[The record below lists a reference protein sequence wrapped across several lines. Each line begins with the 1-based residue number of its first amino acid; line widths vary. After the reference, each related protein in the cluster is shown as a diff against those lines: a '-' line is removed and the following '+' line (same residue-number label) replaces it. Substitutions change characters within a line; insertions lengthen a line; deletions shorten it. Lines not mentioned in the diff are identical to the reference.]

1 MASIADVKTLI
12 ADQLG
17 LSSGEVTQD
26 SRIVEDL
33 GAESSD
39 IANIVAAI
47 EDRFGVAVP
56 EEEIQGFIT
65 VNDVYMGIQQHGG

>member
-1 MASIADVKTLI
+1 MASISDVQNLI

-17 LSSGEVTQD
+17 LSTSEVTLD

-39 IANIVAAI
+39 IANIIASI
-47 EDRFGVAVP
+47 EDQFGIEVP
-56 EEEIQGFIT
+56 EEEIQNFVT
-65 VNDVYMGIQQHGG
+65 VNDVFKGIQNYS

>member
-1 MASIADVKTLI
+1 MASLTDVQNLI

-17 LSSGEVTQD
+17 LSNSEVTLD

-39 IANIVAAI
+39 IANIIAAI
-47 EDRFGVAVP
+47 EDRFGIVVP
-56 EEEIQGFIT
+56 EEKIQEFIT
-65 VNDVYMGIQQHGG
+65 VNDVFTGIQEYS

>member
-1 MASIADVKTLI
+1 MASLSEIQGLI

-17 LSSGEVTQD
+17 LSGSEVTVD

-39 IANIVAAI
+39 VANIIAAI
-47 EDRFGVAVP
+47 EDRYGISVP
-56 EEEIQGFIT
+56 EDDIQNFIT
-65 VNDVYMGIQQHGG
+65 VNDVFVGVQGLQ

>member
-1 MASIADVKTLI
+1 MASLTDVQNLI

-17 LSSGEVTQD
+17 LSSSEVTLD

-47 EDRFGVAVP
+47 EDRFGVVVP
-56 EEEIQGFIT
+56 EEEIQDFIT
-65 VNDVYMGIQQHGG
+65 VNDVFMGIQENS

>member
-1 MASIADVKTLI
+1 MASLKDVQNLI

-17 LSSGEVTQD
+17 LASSDVTQD

-56 EEEIQGFIT
+56 EEDIQSFIT
-65 VNDVYMGIQQHGG
+65 VNDVYRGIQQAGG

>member
-1 MASIADVKTLI
+1 MASLTDVQNLI

-17 LSSGEVTQD
+17 LSSSEVTLD

-47 EDRFGVAVP
+47 EDRFGVVVP
-56 EEEIQGFIT
+56 EEKIQDFIT
-65 VNDVYMGIQQHGG
+65 VNDVFMGIQENS

>member
-1 MASIADVKTLI
+1 MASLADVKTLI

-17 LSSGEVTQD
+17 LSSGEITQD

-47 EDRFGVAVP
+47 EDRFGVTVP
-56 EEEIQGFIT
+56 EEEIQNFVT
-65 VNDVYMGIQQHGG
+65 VNDVYMGVKQAGA

>member
-1 MASIADVKTLI
+1 MASLTDVQNLI

-17 LSSGEVTQD
+17 LSSSEVTLD

-47 EDRFGVAVP
+47 EDRFGIVVP
-56 EEEIQGFIT
+56 EEKIQDFIT
-65 VNDVYMGIQQHGG
+65 VNDVFMGIQENS

>member
-1 MASIADVKTLI
+1 MASLSDVQNLI

-17 LSSGEVTQD
+17 LSKSEVTLD

-47 EDRFGVAVP
+47 EDRFGIVVP
-56 EEEIQGFIT
+56 EEEIQSFIT
-65 VNDVYMGIQQHGG
+65 VNDIFVGIQNHS